1 VCVAEWKN
9 GQMDVMYVRY
19 LNCTNRYR
27 FLATTDLE
35 CKGISC
41 ELCNDILGFQYL
53 LLQTTVWVYTILFTN
68 INLSTNPP
76 STKADFFP
84 QLCSYRTLPTQ
95 RNLILPY
102 KYLRR
107 PNKSLHMLVLQFQ
120 IQRDEASLRHVYPL
134 FYHVVPEEML

>member
-1 VCVAEWKN
+1 MSFAMTFWDSSIFCYKLQY
-9 GQMDVMYVRY
+9 GYIQF
-19 LNCTNRYR
+19 C
-27 FLATTDLE
+27 FTD
-35 CKGISC
+35 
-41 ELCNDILGFQYL
+41 
-53 LLQTTVWVYTILFTN
+53 